1 MNAAVLDGGGIA
13 GAGALGSD
21 EASLLS
27 RDVAIPLIDLRKV
40 CRTFVTDGGVE
51 VRALRDVD
59 LKIYPGEFV
68 AVMGQSG
75 SGKSTL
81 MNILGCLDRPTSGK
95 YFFAGR
101 DIESFDSDGLAWL
114 RREAFG
120 FVFQSYN
127 LLATETAQ
135 ENVAVP
141 GIYAGLTSAERE
153 LRSQSLLSALGLGD
167 RMDHRPNQLSGG
179 QQQRV
184 SIARALMNGGNI
196 ILADEPTGA
205 LDSRSGVEVMAL
217 LEDLARK
224 GHTVILITHD
234 SKVAEHADRIIEF
247 KDGIIINDSGHAAG
261 SVDPAKNKT
270 LRELFLSRKAA
281 SLLGGL
287 GEAVRMA
294 MSSLVA
300 NAFRTFLT
308 LLGIVIGVA
317 AVVALLA
324 IGEGVQSGVADRI
337 AGIGTNV
344 LNLQRQRA
352 ENQRR
357 DLPSRLSFEDAE
369 AILTGVPNVLYSMPK
384 VENSLTIRWSR
395 QDHSARVTATTEVLP
410 LAKDWPLARGVFFT
424 KEDSDKYTPV
434 AVLGA
439 TVYETLFTEGEDPL
453 GEWIM
458 LRNIPFQ
465 VIGVLTRKGA
475 SGNTDQD
482 DAVYVPLR
490 AGAMRLFGE
499 EYANN
504 IEVYVDD
511 ISKVAQTED
520 DLMEFMR
527 ERHGGVEDFRI
538 FNAAE
543 MLETLEA
550 AQAMIRLF
558 LGAVGGITLLVGGIG
573 VMNIM
578 LVSVT
583 ERTREIGVR
592 MATGAR
598 QRDIMV
604 QFLAEAIV
612 VSLVGGV
619 IGIGLGFG
627 VGKLIDGL
635 PNIDL
640 SVIFNATPAI
650 VAFSCA
656 AATGLI
662 FGFMPARKAAKLDP
676 VVALSNE

>member
-13 GAGALGSD
+13 GAGAPGRD
-21 EASLLS
+21 EASSLD

-51 VRALRDVD
+51 VRALRDID

-81 MNILGCLDRPTSGK
+81 MNILGCLDRPTSGH

-120 FVFQSYN
+120 FIFQSYN
-127 LLATETAQ
+127 LLATETAE

-141 GIYAGLTSAERE
+141 GIYAGLTAAERE
-153 LRSQSLLSALGLGD
+153 LRAQSLLTTLGLGE

-184 SIARALMNGGNI
+184 SVARALMNGGNI

-205 LDSRSGVEVMAL
+205 LDSKSGVEVMAL

-234 SKVAEHADRIIEF
+234 SKVADHADRVIEF
-247 KDGIIINDSGHAAG
+247 KDGIIINDSGHAVGA
-261 SVDPAKNKT
+261 VDPAKNKK

-317 AVVALLA
+317 SVVALLA
-324 IGEGVQSGVADRI
+324 IGEGVQSGVSDRI
-337 AGIGTNV
+337 SGIGTNV

-384 VENSLTIRWSR
+384 VEQSQTIRWGR

-424 KEDSDKYTPV
+424 REDSDKFTPV

-439 TVYETLFTEGEDPL
+439 TVYETLFTEGQDPL

-520 DLMEFMR
+520 DLMAFMR
-527 ERHGGVEDFRI
+527 ERHDGVEDFRI

-627 VGKLIDGL
+627 VGLLINGL
-635 PNIDL
+635 PNLEIE
-640 SVIFNATPAI
+640 VIFNATPAI

-676 VVALSNE
+676 VVALANE